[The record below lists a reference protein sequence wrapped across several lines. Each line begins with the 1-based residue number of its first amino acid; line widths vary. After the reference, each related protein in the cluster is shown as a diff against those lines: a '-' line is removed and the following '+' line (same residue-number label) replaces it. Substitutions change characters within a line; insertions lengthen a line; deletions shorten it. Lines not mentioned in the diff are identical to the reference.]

1 MLLLLV
7 FHFKIWPKVLAWKI
21 QTTFIRVLDYLN
33 TNDYLNTILEVKSHW
48 QYFYLVISDEFEP
61 SWRLF
66 SSARLGFEN
75 TAPADVCDIEPARL
89 HWGAQNGRF
98 STLGSAGALRTAA
111 RARSAPLD
119 LRRFT
124 GQDHECLLRSTQ
136 KRTISCMVCT
146 GPH

>member
-66 SSARLGFEN
+66 SSARLVAFL
-75 TAPADVCDIEPARL
+75 TSARNQKL
-89 HWGAQNGRF
+89 AKNELKFDSQLKTYFWLIFIINLYWKRLNYAAKSYN
-98 STLGSAGALRTAA
+98 STLKTPFVLIKFR
-111 RARSAPLD
+111 
-119 LRRFT
+119 
-124 GQDHECLLRSTQ
+124 
-136 KRTISCMVCT
+136 
-146 GPH
+146 